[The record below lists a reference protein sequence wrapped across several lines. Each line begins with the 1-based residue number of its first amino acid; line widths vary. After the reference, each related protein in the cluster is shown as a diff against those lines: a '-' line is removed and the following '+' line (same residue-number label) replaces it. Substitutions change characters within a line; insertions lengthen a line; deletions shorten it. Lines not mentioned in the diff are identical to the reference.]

1 MKIERLVPAATARP
15 VLLQGR
21 ESIAKQCST
30 GIVRATVGL
39 TLTTNFGFSGL
50 VEVPE
55 TDAQAIDKI
64 GRDRKS
70 QGYRNQ

>member
-1 MKIERLVPAATARP
+1 MKSQIRTISRLQQRP
-15 VLLQGR
+15 PDLFLLQGR

-39 TLTTNFGFSGL
+39 TLTTGFGSVAL

-55 TDAQAIDKI
+55 TDAHAIDKI
-64 GRDRKS
+64 WRDGKG
-70 QGYRNQ
+70 QG